1 MTNYE
6 FLKELTQEKFIEFV
20 QRGIIP
26 IVIMDYLTIYERYL
40 VELKKNKKGVC
51 ITFCADE
58 YNVHENTIRNIIKFM
73 NK

>member
-1 MTNYE
+1 MNNYE
-6 FLKELTQEKFIEFV
+6 FLKKIKQDKFIQFV

-40 VELKKNKKGVC
+40 LELKNNKKSVC

-58 YNVHENTIRNIIKFM
+58 FNVHENTIRNIVKFM

>member
-1 MTNYE
+1 MNNYE
-6 FLKELTQEKFIEFV
+6 FLKKLKSDEFIQFV
-20 QRGIIP
+20 KRGIIP

-40 VELKKNKKGVC
+40 LELKNNKKSVC
-51 ITFCADE
+51 ITFCSDE